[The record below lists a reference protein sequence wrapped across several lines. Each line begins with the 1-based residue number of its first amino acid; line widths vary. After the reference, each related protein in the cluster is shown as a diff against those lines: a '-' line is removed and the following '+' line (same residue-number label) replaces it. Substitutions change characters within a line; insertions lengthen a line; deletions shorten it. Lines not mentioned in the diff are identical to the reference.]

1 MNTRDT
7 GQAPRKPAQARRQW
21 RVIVVRIGLMLDPN
35 HNTELWVEPGC
46 QAGGAYLGSKS
57 SRGLLIGAVAVTT
70 GARPEDVEHQT
81 RQQYWPKNIS
91 GTASSKKTFATGLR
105 IGTREAVWRPEHWQS
120 ESLQPKPGM
129 RLATISYERRR
140 NGMTTGFA
148 DPVTTETAA
157 YSVETV
163 GPMIERAA
171 LALEWKNSVPS
182 LEGLLATVAGWK
194 NGETGP
200 VRACAT
206 HGQDT
211 LRVEQLEVR
220 EGSETAEKVNEY
232 LRRRPATAR
241 RR

>member
-1 MNTRDT
+1 
-7 GQAPRKPAQARRQW
+7 
-21 RVIVVRIGLMLDPN
+21 
-35 HNTELWVEPGC
+35 
-46 QAGGAYLGSKS
+46 
-57 SRGLLIGAVAVTT
+57 
-70 GARPEDVEHQT
+70 
-81 RQQYWPKNIS
+81 
-91 GTASSKKTFATGLR
+91 
-105 IGTREAVWRPEHWQS
+105 
-120 ESLQPKPGM
+120 
-129 RLATISYERRR
+129 
-140 NGMTTGFA
+140 MTTGFA

>member
-1 MNTRDT
+1 MARDRST
-7 GQAPRKPAQARRQW
+7 DRPDAGPEPQHRIVGRARLPGRRRLPGKQELARPADRR
-21 RVIVVRIGLMLDPN
+21 
-35 HNTELWVEPGC
+35 
-46 QAGGAYLGSKS
+46 GS
-57 SRGLLIGAVAVTT
+57 RNDR
-70 GARPEDVEHQT
+70 ARPEDVQHQT